1 MTSPKRHVA
10 EGSARPLLLMVDAF
24 VHGPWKGNPAAV
36 CVLPAPRSARWM
48 QGVAAR
54 MKLSET
60 AFLYRRGRPGGGFRL
75 RWFTPKLEVALC
87 GHATLASAH
96 ALWETGLLDC
106 KAAARFHTRSGVL
119 TAKRRG
125 EWIAMDFPALSPRP
139 AKAPPA
145 LFKALGARPVRV
157 AMTRRQYL
165 IELADEAELRRLHPS
180 MPGLQSIDAAG
191 FIVTARTAGRPYDF
205 VSRYF
210 APAEGIPED
219 PVTGSAHCALGP
231 YWARIL
237 GKNTLVGFQASP
249 RGGVVRVRVGR
260 SRVMIEGKAMTR
272 GRPAIPPL
280 SPP

>member
-1 MTSPKRHVA
+1 
-10 EGSARPLLLMVDAF
+10 
-24 VHGPWKGNPAAV
+24 
-36 CVLPAPRSARWM
+36 
-48 QGVAAR
+48 
-54 MKLSET
+54 
-60 AFLYRRGRPGGGFRL
+60 
-75 RWFTPKLEVALC
+75 
-87 GHATLASAH
+87 
-96 ALWETGLLDC
+96 
-106 KAAARFHTRSGVL
+106 
-119 TAKRRG
+119 
-125 EWIAMDFPALSPRP
+125 MDFPTLSPRP
-139 AKAPPA
+139 AKAPA
-145 LFKALGARPVRV
+145 GLFKALGARPARV